1 MSGGGN
7 IKVVVRCR
15 PLNSRE
21 LARGATGLIRMDGN
35 QTIISK
41 PPDQRTGKESED
53 IKAFTFDKSYWSAD
67 KNDPSYADQQT
78 VYDDLGEDLLNHAFD
93 GYNCCIFA
101 YGQTGSG
108 KSYSMMGYGE
118 DKGVIP
124 RTCSELFNRINRIA
138 ETKDEKLTHR
148 VEVSYI
154 EIYNEKVRDLLNPK
168 NKGNLKVR
176 EHPSTGPY
184 VEDLSRLVVTSF
196 DDINH
201 LMDEGN
207 KARTVA
213 ATNMNETSSRS
224 HAVFTLFLTQKRID
238 DLTNL
243 ETEKVARISLVDLA
257 GSERANSTGAT
268 GTRLKEGANINRSLT
283 TLGKVIA
290 GLAEQSLAEGKKGR
304 KSKEVFVPYRDS
316 ILTWLLKDSL
326 GGNSKTAMIAAISPA
341 DYDETLSTL
350 RYADQAKKIKNKAVV
365 NEDPNAKMIR
375 ELKDELEVLRDR
387 LRTYAP
393 EEVEQLTAS
402 SAYKKSGGPTSPLAT
417 RFPANPLQSKTN
429 QEFEITDSQGKKK
442 KMTKQEIIDQLQ
454 SSEKLLANLHET
466 WEEKLKKTEEIQ
478 VEREKALAELG
489 IAVHKNN
496 VGVYA
501 PKRMPHL
508 VNLNEDPLMSE
519 CLMYQL
525 KLGVTLVGR
534 SESQVQADI
543 RLSGSN
549 IQEEHCSFENNN
561 GTVTLHPGNDSLT
574 MVNGRRLESP
584 QRLKSGYRIILGDYH
599 IFRFNHPEEVRRERD
614 LQKLVVEKGMSKDG
628 SNTTILDDDADRP
641 ESPTEN
647 SSMMGSEIM
656 DWNYARREA
665 VLNYYSTESNFGGL
679 KDEEL
684 EKIYDDITRVRKSRR
699 TRSESRTDNDDDDS
713 SRGSVRNSS
722 TPTMIEDGTE
732 SVSTELTFAH
742 SELEEKFKV
751 EKERM
756 LRELDDQKRHFEAK
770 INRMSRQFSQQTMTA
785 ATTMNNNNLSSA
797 DSTTYTPAQQRLVTK
812 VANHWKRLRN
822 VAMAEMVLTNA
833 MVLKEANIISR
844 ELRKD
849 VVYQFTVIDDGPF
862 SNPMSSWEPTSALH
876 QFETDEDTSFIPSTK
891 PCVGVRVIDRKNQV
905 IYTWSLEKLKLRL
918 QKMRNLYNFIDRPL
932 YSKHFNWEDPFF
944 ENPCPKYTF
953 IGGATV
959 CLRNLILQQS
969 YQSQVPV
976 MDRSTGQIKGLLRVL
991 IAPIARSVA
1000 IKGPEARFLPFSDT
1014 ESEYTLDINN
1024 GDKINNNN
1032 NNSNNNNNNNNN
1044 DNNNDIDDD
1053 GNNNNNDISTTQ
1065 QVQTDQQLLFEIR
1078 LCDLSGLSE
1087 AEYTQVHVQY
1097 KLSSFGGIPPDSI
1110 SEKIYTTSPAEG
1122 FGNGDPIQLNHSQTI
1137 SLVVTNSVLEVLSN
1151 GTLAFEVYGLA
1162 QPKALS
1168 QFERWDD
1175 QREKDRLAKTHP
1187 GYHDQTNNNNN
1198 NDNAESNRTNEPPSP
1213 IPSSLAVTERR
1224 PEEELLMAERH
1235 DVVAWIQIS
1244 ELLPNGDYQPVE
1256 TISEHALD
1264 RGVFTLRQGLQRRIH
1279 ITLYHTSG
1287 RQFEWQRISKA
1298 TIGRVRQLTSKGRM
1312 IDSTSYEA
1320 IPIKL
1325 LGHPTPSGVTYNSDG
1340 TSQLSIQGAWDSS
1353 QHDCLFLNQLTPSRT
1368 RIILHLAWEVEASKC
1383 AKPISFGMDIAV
1395 RVTGRDRSSSYAT
1408 SRFKKLL
1415 LGAGSGKYHKQMSK
1429 ASGVFL
1435 VLLKPPMTRRVDQ
1448 LWRLNTASKYIRGEE
1463 LFLGSWRPRGVSLIN
1478 DYKIIRRNIQM
1489 KEDLQKTN
1497 QVLTLQHPHHHHPT
1511 SSTIV
1516 ATNSAKSMD
1525 LISSPIPLSSLP
1537 PSPPPSSTTTFIK
1550 TTSEMTEDQ
1559 KLALLRKVIDLWKMK
1574 FGSRQDIQLCQDPPI
1589 PGNQETAH
1597 QQQYQQLQKPLDR
1610 LETNTNLLA
1619 DVKLISQ
1626 SPNITKK
1633 GYLVYQEDALED
1645 IWIKRWF
1652 VMRRPYIT
1660 IYIDDSEKD
1669 ETGIINVTSVRVDY
1683 NRDLEKL
1690 IQRTNVFALYT
1701 SNNAYTIQTSTKSDM
1716 MDWISKIDQKFP
1728 MDRLLDDSDYSTC

>member
-21 LARGATGLIRMDGN
+21 LARGATELIRMDGN

-41 PPDQRTGKESED
+41 PLDQRTGKESED

-67 KNDPSYADQQT
+67 KSDSSYADQQT
-78 VYDDLGEDLLNHAFD
+78 VYNDLGEELLNHAFD

-118 DKGVIP
+118 DKGIIP
-124 RTCSELFNRINRIA
+124 RTCSELFNRINQN
-138 ETKDEKLTHR
+138 TDPSLTFAA
-148 VEVSYI
+148 EVSYI

-184 VEDLSRLVVTSF
+184 VEDLSRLLVTSF

-238 DLTNL
+238 DLTKL

-290 GLAEQSLAEGKKGR
+290 GLAEQSLAEGRKGR

-393 EEVEQLTAS
+393 EEVEQLTATSAHRKSSGSTSSLMATRS
-402 SAYKKSGGPTSPLAT
+402 SAAAALSKKT
-417 RFPANPLQSKTN
+417 
-429 QEFEITDSQGKKK
+429 QEFEIIDSHGKKK
-442 KMTKQEIIDQLQ
+442 KMTKQEIIDQMQ

-501 PKRMPHL
+501 PKKMPHL

-525 KLGVTLVGR
+525 KLGMTLVGR
-534 SESQVQADI
+534 NESQVQADI

-549 IQEEHCSFENNN
+549 IQEDHCSFENNN
-561 GTVTLHPGNDSLT
+561 GTVTLHPGTDSLT
-574 MVNGRRLESP
+574 MVNGRRLESS
-584 QRLKSGYRIILGDYH
+584 QRLRSGFRIILGDYH
-599 IFRFNHPEEVRRERD
+599 IFRFNNPEEVRRERD
-614 LQKLVVEKGMSKDG
+614 LQKLVMEKGMG
-628 SNTTILDDDADRP
+628 SSLTGIADDDADRP
-641 ESPTEN
+641 ESPTTEN

-684 EKIYDDITRVRKSRR
+684 EKIYDDLTRVRKSRR
-699 TRSESRTDNDDDDS
+699 TRSESRTTDFDDDES
-713 SRGSVRNSS
+713 SRGGGSVRNSS

-756 LRELDDQKRHFEAK
+756 QRELDNQKRTFEAK
-770 INRMSRQFSQQTMTA
+770 INRMSRQFSQQTMSA
-785 ATTMNNNNLSSA
+785 ATATANSSSPA
-797 DSTTYTPAQQRLVTK
+797 AYSDAQQK
-812 VANHWKRLRN
+812 VLCKVVNRWRRRRY

-844 ELRKD
+844 ELQKD
-849 VVYQFTVIDDGPF
+849 IVYQFTVIGDDPF
-862 SNPMSSWEPTSALH
+862 SNTMSYWEPTSALQ
-876 QFETDEDTSFIPSTK
+876 QFETDEDTSFLPSSK
-891 PCVGVRVIDRKNQV
+891 PCVGIRVIDRKNQV
-905 IYTWSLEKLKLRL
+905 IYTWTLEKLKLRL

-932 YSKHFNWEDPFF
+932 YRKHFNWEDPFF
-944 ENPCPKYTF
+944 ETPCPKYTF
-953 IGGATV
+953 IGGATI
-959 CLRNLILQQS
+959 CLWNLVVQQS
-969 YQSQVPV
+969 FESHVPV
-976 MDRSTGQIKGLLRVL
+976 IDIATGQVKGMLRVL
-991 IAPIARSVA
+991 VAPIARSVA
-1000 IKGPEARFLPFSDT
+1000 IKGPEARLLPFSNA
-1014 ESEYTLDINN
+1014 ESEYALDMNGSIGTPLGNN
-1024 GDKINNNN
+1024 Q
-1032 NNSNNNNNNNNN
+1032 
-1044 DNNNDIDDD
+1044 DDD
-1053 GNNNNNDISTTQ
+1053 VDDDQVDEEDDSDNSSIQ
-1065 QVQTDQQLLFEIR
+1065 QLKTGQQLLFEIR
-1078 LCDLSGLSE
+1078 LVDLSGISE
-1087 AEYTQVHVQY
+1087 SDFTQVHVQY
-1097 KLSSFGGIPPDSI
+1097 KLSSFGGISPDSI
-1110 SEKIYTTSPAEG
+1110 NEKTYATTPAEE
-1122 FGNGDPIQLNHSQTI
+1122 FGNDNFIPLNHSQTL
-1137 SLVVTNSVLEVLSN
+1137 SLVVTNEVLDVLSY

-1162 QPKALS
+1162 QSKVLA
-1168 QFERWDD
+1168 QMERWDD
-1175 QREKDRLAKTHP
+1175 QREKNRLNGSNINSDTDDRSRPA
-1187 GYHDQTNNNNN
+1187 
-1198 NDNAESNRTNEPPSP
+1198 TNEPASP
-1213 IPSSLAVTERR
+1213 IPSALSVTERR
-1224 PEEELLMAERH
+1224 PEEELLVAERH
-1235 DVVAWIQIS
+1235 DVLAWIQIS
-1244 ELLPNGDYQPVE
+1244 ELQPNGDYLPVE
-1256 TISEHALD
+1256 TVSELPLD
-1264 RGVFTLRQGLQRRIH
+1264 RGVFTLRQGLQRRIN

-1287 RQFEWQRISKA
+1287 HQFEWQQISKA
-1298 TIGRVRQLTSKGRM
+1298 TIGHVRQLTSKGRL
-1312 IDSTSYEA
+1312 IESTSREA

-1325 LGHPTPSGVTYNSDG
+1325 LGRQQQSTCGGVIYNNDG

-1353 QHDCLFLNQLTPSRT
+1353 QHDCLFLNQPTPAKA
-1368 RIILHLAWEVEASKC
+1368 RILLHLGWEVQATKC
-1383 AKPISFGMDIAV
+1383 AKPIKFGMDIAV
-1395 RVTGRDRSSSYAT
+1395 RVTGRDRSSFAAA

-1415 LGAGSGKYHKQMSK
+1415 LSATSGRSK
-1429 ASGVFL
+1429 HLSKSSGVFL
-1435 VLLKPPMTRRVDQ
+1435 VLLKPPMARRADQ

-1463 LFLGSWRPRGVSLIN
+1463 LYLGSWRPRGVSLIN
-1478 DYKIIRRNIQM
+1478 DYKDIQKSIQRRQDVMRTIQ
-1489 KEDLQKTN
+1489 
-1497 QVLTLQHPHHHHPT
+1497 VITLQQQRQQQQQQQQQSHENT
-1511 SSTIV
+1511 SSEQQHSSETIS
-1516 ATNSAKSMD
+1516 T
-1525 LISSPIPLSSLP
+1525 IPPSSSIPL
-1537 PSPPPSSTTTFIK
+1537 PSPPPSSPAPSTTT
-1550 TTSEMTEDQ
+1550 ED
-1559 KLALLRKVIDLWKMK
+1559 KKVTLLRNVINQWTAT
-1574 FGSRQDIQLCQDPPI
+1574 FGSTQEIKICQEPPI
-1589 PGNQETAH
+1589 PGNQEIAEQKHQRQFNGWDTA
-1597 QQQYQQLQKPLDR
+1597 
-1610 LETNTNLLA
+1610 TNLLSE
-1619 DVKLISQ
+1619 VKLISQ
-1626 SPNITKK
+1626 SPNISKK
-1633 GYLVYQEDALED
+1633 GYLVYQENALED

-1652 VMRRPYIT
+1652 VMRRPYIF
-1660 IYIDDSEKD
+1660 IYFDESEKD
-1669 ETGIINVTSVRVDY
+1669 DTGIINVTSVRVDY

-1701 SNNAYTIQTSTKSDM
+1701 SNNAYTIQANSREDM
-1716 MDWISKIDQKFP
+1716 VDWISKIDQKFSLV
-1728 MDRLLDDSDYSTC
+1728 RLQDDGDDGNTGDSSTSSSIG